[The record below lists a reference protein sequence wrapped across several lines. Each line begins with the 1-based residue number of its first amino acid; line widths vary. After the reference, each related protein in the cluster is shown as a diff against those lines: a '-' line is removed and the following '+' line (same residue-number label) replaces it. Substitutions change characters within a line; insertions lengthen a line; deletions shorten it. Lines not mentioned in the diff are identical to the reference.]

1 MKARFIK
8 PFKLD
13 TPSGPMTIN
22 VGDEWNLTRTT
33 DGSAVIVMGHGIQQ
47 KVPKEYFELVGR
59 KVRESKTMKLTK
71 ARLKQIIKEELEAVL
86 DGDGDLMDELFPGE
100 EDSLMQEEATAL
112 TIALG
117 TALGILAYKSVG
129 PLARMAR
136 NILAAGGRKVAEKA
150 ENKLLQLEADI
161 GGPMMR
167 QAVEIIESDTELPG
181 LVTEYHDL
189 VRKVEKATGKRGPK
203 WAAMRK
209 RKKEVSKELSAH
221 IQSLLTK
228 IRTARDPGDVE
239 KMRQFGRAR
248 NRSSAL
254 DSFDRD
260 LPRHMRR
267 KR

>member
-1 MKARFIK
+1 
-8 PFKLD
+8 
-13 TPSGPMTIN
+13 
-22 VGDEWNLTRTT
+22 
-33 DGSAVIVMGHGIQQ
+33 
-47 KVPKEYFELVGR
+47 
-59 KVRESKTMKLTK
+59 MKLTK

-100 EDSLMQEEATAL
+100 EDSLMQEEATVL
-112 TIALG
+112 TWALG

-136 NILAAGGRKVAEKA
+136 NILAAAGRKVAEKA

-167 QAVEIIESDTELPG
+167 QAVEMIESDTELPG
-181 LVTEYHDL
+181 LIAEYHDL
-189 VRKVEKATGKRGPK
+189 VNQVEKAKGKRGPK
-203 WAAMRK
+203 WTAMRK
-209 RKKEVSKELSAH
+209 RRKEVSKELSAH
-221 IQSLLTK
+221 IQSLMTK

-239 KMRQFGRAR
+239 KMRQLGRAR

-260 LPRHMRR
+260 LPRRMRR